1 MQITNTSD
9 FILSSAFL
17 VEVMFGGGAK
27 NNPVWTDLE
36 PDLSKLT
43 LDEQAIIKRVMVK
56 DAIVNNNECF
66 SSKAAEKASSCHP
79 SPEGVG
85 LDELI
90 RLSNAEASQI
100 RHVMQRDEEF
110 QREIQIR

>member
-1 MQITNTSD
+1 
-9 FILSSAFL
+9 
-17 VEVMFGGGAK
+17 MFGGGAK
-27 NNPVWTDLE
+27 KNPVWTDLE

-43 LDEQAIIKRVMVK
+43 LDEQAIIRRVMVK
-56 DAIVNNNECF
+56 DAIVDNNECF
-66 SSKAAEKASSCHP
+66 SSKAEKTSSCHA
-79 SPEGVG
+79 SPERVG